1 MIYILMSMILFL
13 FFLVIYL
20 LVNNVKKLDQ
30 HSQKLESLEAI
41 ISSLNYKQ
49 TQLNEKLLISKEFN
63 SSYSN
68 EMKVIGAEIVQLQKV
83 FLDIISNNII

>member
-1 MIYILMSMILFL
+1 MIYILISILL
-13 FFLVIYL
+13 SVIL
-20 LVNNVKKLDQ
+20 LVAYLFADNFKIKSQ
-30 HSQKLESLEAI
+30 HAQKMEKLEAI

-49 TQLNEKLLISKEFN
+49 KQLNEKILISKEFT

-83 FLDIISNNII
+83 FLDIISNKKI

>member
-1 MIYILMSMILFL
+1 
-13 FFLVIYL
+13 
-20 LVNNVKKLDQ
+20 VNNVKKLDQ

>member
-1 MIYILMSMILFL
+1 MSMILFL